1 LKELDSLIDAG
12 FAAAG
17 AGQNF
22 LTNQLVV
29 ILPEGNPGKVLSLQD
44 LARPG
49 VRLVFAAKE
58 APVGSYTL
66 TVLANLE
73 SAFGP
78 GYPQQVL
85 HQVGSYEGDAK
96 QVVAKVRLGEADA
109 GIAYRSDAAAAPE
122 LLTLAIPNEAN
133 VAARYPIAPLLQS
146 KQPELAHL
154 LGMFFQTQARRF
166 CKNGASSQAHNAKA
180 PFSPPHGVCQQPAWL
195 FVRAA
200 QSDTYRRD
208 GNAHFRPA
216 MAHRLA

>member
-1 LKELDSLIDAG
+1 VQVQFNFGGSQTLRTQIEQGAAADVFASANLKELDSLIDAG

-17 AGQNF
+17 AGQIF

-146 KQPELAHL
+146 KQPELAQAFIGYVL
-154 LGMFFQTQARRF
+154 SNAGQAVLQKWGFQP
-166 CKNGASSQAHNAKA
+166 G
-180 PFSPPHGVCQQPAWL
+180 P
-195 FVRAA
+195 
-200 QSDTYRRD
+200 
-208 GNAHFRPA
+208 
-216 MAHRLA
+216 